1 MWDKAS
7 GVQRDLVVTGFIYVS
22 NRLKFYTYNLG

>member
-1 MWDKAS
+1 MLDNAR

-22 NRLKFYTYNLG
+22 NRLKFYTYNIG